1 MICRKSCLWEI
12 LLFSANLIILFLSV
26 SMALSAVCASGHLL
40 HTTAGISVSGMAGA
54 KFFLLF
60 PPGRFFLLTVPD
72 MGHQNLKALPAVPLS
87 ATLPAQFR
95 RCQDIPPEKVLKEIE
110 KVKKT
115 YPIKGDILSEEEVIR
130 FIGNTNNIDVV

>member
-60 PPGRFFLLTVPD
+60 PPGRFFLQRVPD
-72 MGHQNLKALPAVPLS
+72 MGHQNLKVLPDVPLS
-87 ATLPAQFR
+87 DTVPAQFR
-95 RCQDIPPEKVLKEIE
+95 RCQDILPEKEIH
-110 KVKKT
+110 T
-115 YPIKGDILSEEEVIR
+115 SEAGTQTQIPHWGSPEIQAPL
-130 FIGNTNNIDVV
+130 TPQ